1 MNRRYRV
8 LAQDGRSCA
17 GQLESM
23 FDVLACLGD
32 SRFAEFD
39 ATEDSRIER
48 AMNGSLRLALAILAA
63 RTSNQDS
70 RVEIPRLKSP
80 APEACE
86 TCALGARAQK
96 RG

>member
-1 MNRRYRV
+1 V
-8 LAQDGRSCA
+8 LWFNTA
-17 GQLESM
+17 L
-23 FDVLACLGD
+23 
-32 SRFAEFD
+32 
-39 ATEDSRIER
+39 
-48 AMNGSLRLALAILAA
+48 LRLALAILAA